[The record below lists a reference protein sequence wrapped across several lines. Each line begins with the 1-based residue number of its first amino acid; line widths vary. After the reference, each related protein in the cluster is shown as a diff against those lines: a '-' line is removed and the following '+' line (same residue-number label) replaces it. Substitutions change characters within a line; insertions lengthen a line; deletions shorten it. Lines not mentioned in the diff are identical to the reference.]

1 MRALKIHGFAFAR
14 WLGLIGLL
22 LSGFAFAAYSLHFGL
37 RGLGADLSSET
48 YIFSPGTPLINFAI
62 FGHMALGA
70 VVMVLVPLQLSTAVR
85 GRVVPL
91 HRVLGRVI
99 VIGAICIA
107 LGGLAYIGFR
117 GTIAGPLTDFGFAV
131 YGGLFL
137 LAAGQTFRHARAGNH
152 DHHRDW
158 ALRLF
163 VLIMGSLL
171 FRLHYVIW
179 YLLTDGLWSTEQ
191 LDGPFDKVQYFA
203 FYLPY
208 LIVLEVWLRRRD
220 RVQAD

>member
-1 MRALKIHGFAFAR
+1 MTALKVYGAAIAR
-14 WLGLIGLL
+14 WLGLIGLF
-22 LSGFAFAAYSLHFGL
+22 LSGFVFAAYSLRFGL
-37 RGLGADLSSET
+37 RGLGTDLSAET
-48 YIFSPGTPLINFAI
+48 YIYSSGAPLINLAI
-62 FGHMALGA
+62 FSHMALGA
-70 VVMVLVPLQLSTAVR
+70 AIMVLVPLQLFTASR
-85 GRVVPL
+85 QRIAQL

-99 VIGAICIA
+99 VLGAMCIA
-107 LGGLAYIGFR
+107 LGGLAYIGLR
-117 GTIAGPLTDFGFAV
+117 GTIAGPLMDLGFGV

-137 LAAGQTFRHARAGNH
+137 LAAAQTFRYARAGNH
-152 DHHRDW
+152 DRHRDW

-179 YLLTDGLWSTEQ
+179 FLLTDGLWSTEQ

-208 LIVLEVWLRRRD
+208 LIVLEVWLRRRGVA
-220 RVQAD
+220 RAE